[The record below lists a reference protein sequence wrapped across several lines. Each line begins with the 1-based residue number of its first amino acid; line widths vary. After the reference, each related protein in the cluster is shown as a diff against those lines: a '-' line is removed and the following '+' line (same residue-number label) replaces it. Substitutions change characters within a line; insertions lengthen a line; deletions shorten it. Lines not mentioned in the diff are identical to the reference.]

1 MCTKLAMGWGTEELW
16 FDSQQGQ
23 NIYLVSEASRLTLP
37 TVQWVSGRDCFES
50 RPGHG
55 YCV

>member
-1 MCTKLAMGWGTEELW
+1 MGWGTEELW